1 MQQTNI
7 WCSDLCRHY
16 LKEISLYRKIPDA
29 IHVGLFIIYIF
40 IFNTSV
46 NLLSAHLPICRRRAL
61 CNFWRCLS
69 LVFQFNLNIKCFVL
83 SRHSIIVPG
92 RLRVTDVANK
102 QFTALEYKYPLW
114 HQYSPLV
121 KMPVIRRPQGTGRQS
136 GWAEKDTCDE
146 KWGGNH

>member
-1 MQQTNI
+1 MQFMFDFYN
-7 WCSDLCRHY
+7 
-16 LKEISLYRKIPDA
+16 LY
-29 IHVGLFIIYIF
+29 IYIQHF
-40 IFNTSV
+40 CRASY
-46 NLLSAHLPICRRRAL
+46 LSAAL
-61 CNFWRCLS
+61 SVDAARCASFWRCLS

-102 QFTALEYKYPLW
+102 QFIALEYKYPLW

-121 KMPVIRRPQGTGRQS
+121 KKPVIRRPQGTVRQS

-146 KWGGNH
+146 KCGGNH